1 MLAIPIF
8 LCLLFGP
15 RAKWVKRF
23 LPSTANRVV
32 FVLIVVGLIVAWIV
46 QGAGSVNH
54 GDRGGYVNLIFA
66 VLCFF
71 ALYRFIHEWW
81 VSARPEGGF

>member
-1 MLAIPIF
+1 MRFPIF

-32 FVLIVVGLIVAWIV
+32 FVLIVVGLIVAWIIE
-46 QGAGSVNH
+46 GTGSVNH
-54 GDRGGYVNLIFA
+54 GGRGGYVNIVFA
-66 VLCFF
+66 VLCSFP
-71 ALYRFIHEWW
+71 LYRFIHEWW
-81 VSARPEGGF
+81 VNTRPEGGF

>member
-1 MLAIPIF
+1 MDGRQADK
-8 LCLLFGP
+8 
-15 RAKWVKRF
+15 RA
-23 LPSTANRVV
+23 
-32 FVLIVVGLIVAWIV
+32 
-46 QGAGSVNH
+46 GAKLTFAGT